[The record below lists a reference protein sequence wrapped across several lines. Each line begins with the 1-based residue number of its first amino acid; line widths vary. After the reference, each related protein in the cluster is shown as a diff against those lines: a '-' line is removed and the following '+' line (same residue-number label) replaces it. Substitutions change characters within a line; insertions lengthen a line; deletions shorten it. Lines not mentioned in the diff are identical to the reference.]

1 MFVETLEVLSTATST
16 IELSEKLIPTFK
28 KIFSLIKNGELRI
41 AIFGAGGT
49 GKTTLGKLL
58 SGKFELSSF
67 LPTYQES
74 ITIEQYKLDSNV
86 FGSVIIAP
94 GQERRQDSWDDLLRA
109 ISGGK
114 IRLII
119 NVVSWGYH
127 SLGEEISYK
136 GHHLYQSGMTSDQF
150 VQEYTRDC
158 QNKELEILR
167 KIEPHISIADQKKT
181 VLITLVSKQDIWWN
195 NREQVKQYYINGDY
209 DKLVQEIRR
218 KKGSVNFIHEY
229 QSASLVLE
237 NFISGAGELLSPTTE
252 GYDQRLKFANF
263 KNFLGTIEAILKIS
277 LDVKDG

>member
-86 FGSVIIAP
+86 VGSVIIVP

-114 IRLII
+114 IKLII
-119 NVVSWGYH
+119 HVVSWGYH
-127 SLGEEISYK
+127 SFGEISYK
-136 GHHLYQSGMTSDQF
+136 QHKLYQRGMTSDQF
-150 VQEYTRDC
+150 VQEYTRYC
-158 QNKELEILR
+158 QNRELEVLR

-181 VLITLVSKQDIWWN
+181 VLITLVSKQDIWWD

-209 DKLVQEIRR
+209 GKLVQEIFR
-218 KKGSVNFIHEY
+218 KKGSVNFTHEY

-237 NFISGAGELLSPTTE
+237 NFISGTGELLSPTTE